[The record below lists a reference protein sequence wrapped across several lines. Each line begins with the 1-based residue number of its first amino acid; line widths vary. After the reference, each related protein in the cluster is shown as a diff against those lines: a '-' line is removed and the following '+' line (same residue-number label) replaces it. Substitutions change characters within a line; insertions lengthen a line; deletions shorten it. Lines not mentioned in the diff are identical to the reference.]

1 MDDKPDVVAIE
12 FIRLPEVKRL
22 TGLSTATI
30 YRMAKI
36 GEFPRQIKIGE
47 QAVAWIKS
55 EVLAWSIEKIRATR
69 RQLREARTRGR

>member
-1 MDDKPDVVAIE
+1 MGVRGVDEKPEVSAIE

-30 YRMAKI
+30 YRLAKD
-36 GEFPRQIKIGE
+36 GKFPGQIKIGE

-55 EVLAWSIEKIRATR
+55 EVLAWSIEKIKATR
-69 RQLREARTRGR
+69 NPGE

>member
-1 MDDKPDVVAIE
+1 MDDKPDAAAIE

-30 YRMAKI
+30 YRLAKD
-36 GEFPRQIKIGE
+36 GKFPGQIKIGE

-55 EVLAWSIEKIRATR
+55 EVLAWSIEKIKATR
-69 RQLREARTRGR
+69 RPHEGS